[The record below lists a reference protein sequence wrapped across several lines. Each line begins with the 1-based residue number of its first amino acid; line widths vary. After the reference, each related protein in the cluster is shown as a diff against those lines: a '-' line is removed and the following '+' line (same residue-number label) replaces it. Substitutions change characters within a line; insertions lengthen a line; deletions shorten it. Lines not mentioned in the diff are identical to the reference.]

1 MIAFQQNSSGRLLP
15 ITLKNYLIMFERV
28 AKLSGKK
35 KKYIY
40 IYIYIYISEE
50 NIGFELEGI

>member
-35 KKYIY
+35 N
-40 IYIYIYISEE
+40 IYIYISEE

>member
-35 KKYIY
+35 KKK

>member
-35 KKYIY
+35 Y

>member
-35 KKYIY
+35 YV
-40 IYIYIYISEE
+40 YIYISEE